1 MCIFCK
7 IVAKEIPS
15 HVLYEDDGYL
25 AILDISQVT
34 QGHTLILPKT
44 HYDDFR
50 VAPDDVLGKCASIAK
65 QLSFQ
70 LEKAYAPLGYNLLS
84 NCGEAAGQSVHH
96 LHFHLIPRYDETDG
110 LVLKFNAA
118 DHPDL
123 KKIAD
128 EINQKK

>member
-1 MCIFCK
+1 
-7 IVAKEIPS
+7 AK
-15 HVLYEDDGYL
+15 
-25 AILDISQVT
+25 
-34 QGHTLILPKT
+34 
-44 HYDDFR
+44 R
-50 VAPDDVLGKCASIAK
+50 
-65 QLSFQ
+65 LSFQ
-70 LEKAYAPLGYNLLS
+70 LEQTYAPLGYNLLS